1 MTLPATPKVEI
12 RFGIGAGFG
21 NVFVLGSS
29 TDGILGT
36 NVFGSQNTQVVEITD
51 TVTRIS
57 TRRGRDRVF
66 NTFNPG
72 SASIQFND
80 LTGDFNP
87 DNAAGPYYG
96 QIVPMCQ
103 VRCSATYSGNAY
115 YLFTGY
121 VTAWDWT
128 WDPGAQFGRVTISA
142 VDGFHALNLLTI
154 DSVPGGAAGQY
165 TGQRIDDLL
174 DAAVWPTTLRNI
186 STGTVTCQ
194 ADPGGA
200 RVALGAC
207 QLIEAT
213 ETGAFYMDGTGNATF
228 LDHDDLGLLSNGTAT
243 VFDDDGTD
251 IQYQSIDVS
260 LDETELANVVTVTR
274 EGGTPQTVSDAT
286 SIETYYRRNYGRSGL
301 MMQTDEQALAQANYL
316 LTYKKNATL
325 RIDSIGLDL
334 SSPSNRVAAGLQL
347 DIGDPVVINRHY
359 AGTTITADLAVQGMS
374 HDISPDRW
382 FTTISTAERVTA
394 FILGSATSGILG
406 TSRF

>member
-36 NVFGSQNTQVVEITD
+36 NVFGSQNTQVVEITSD
-51 TVTRIS
+51 VTRMN

-72 SASIQFND
+72 SATVQFND

-96 QIVPMCQ
+96 DIVPMCQ
-103 VRCSATYSGNAY
+103 IRLSATYSGNTY

-121 VTAWDWT
+121 VTSWDWT
-128 WDPGAQFGRVTISA
+128 WDLGAQFGRVTINA
-142 VDGFHALNLLTI
+142 VDGFHALNLLEI
-154 DSVPGGAAGQY
+154 DTVPTGTAGQY
-165 TGQRIDDLL
+165 TGQRINSLL
-174 DAAVWPTTLRNI
+174 DAAVWPNSLRNI
-186 STGTVTCQ
+186 DTGTITCQ
-194 ADPGGA
+194 ADAGGD
-200 RVALGAC
+200 RSALAAC
-207 QLIEAT
+207 QTAEAT

-228 LDHDDLGLLSNGTAT
+228 LDHNTLGLLSASTAT
-243 VFDDDGTD
+243 TFDDDGTD
-251 IQYQSIDVS
+251 IQYQQIDVS
-260 LDETELANVVTVTR
+260 LDETELANIVTVTR

-286 SIETYYRRNYGRSGL
+286 SIETYYRRNYSRSGL
-301 MMQTDEQALAQANYL
+301 LMQTDDQALSQANYL
-316 LTYKKNATL
+316 LSYKKNATL

-334 SSPSNRVAAGLQL
+334 SSPSNRVAAGLTL
-347 DIGDPVVINRHY
+347 DVGDPVVINRHY
-359 AGTTITADLAVQGMS
+359 AGTAITADLAVQGVA
-374 HDISPDRW
+374 HDITPDRW
-382 FTTISTAERVTA
+382 FTTISTAERITA

-406 TSRF
+406 TSKF